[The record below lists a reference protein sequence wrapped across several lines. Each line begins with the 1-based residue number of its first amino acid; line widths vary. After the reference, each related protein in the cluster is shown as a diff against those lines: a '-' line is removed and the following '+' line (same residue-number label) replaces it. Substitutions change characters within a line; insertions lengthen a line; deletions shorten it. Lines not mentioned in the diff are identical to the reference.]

1 MLILKGPGFVLLKI
15 GDGLKSEIFDLLD
28 GLVVIRSIM
37 VLSHLSTSPTDLLL
51 TLSLPASE
59 LRVS

>member
-15 GDGLKSEIFDLLD
+15 GDGLKSEVLDLLD

-37 VLSHLSTSPTDLLL
+37 VLSHLSASPACLLL
-51 TLSLPASE
+51 TLPLPASE